1 MMAAGENAVEQ
12 ECAGAAGAVPADAAA
27 KIAFVEDPA
36 AEAVERARSGERA
49 GWASAHVNA
58 ETGDVALA
66 LIARP
71 AVRMGD
77 FHAVPFVAAMGAR
90 DAFAALGAA
99 KSVGI
104 RWPHDLVCAAP
115 DFNEELATVAVKA
128 GAGEGGMF
136 AVVSLELRAGAFA
149 VLELGAPSADTA
161 VDTCDD
167 AAADAA
173 AKADAG
179 AAAKTDTDAAA
190 GIAPANAD
198 ESPLTDP
205 VAVAPQLA
213 AAILARIDVWAS
225 ALAGNR
231 AVAGPL
237 APVLGEYFDMVPA
250 LGHRAAAVSP
260 SGHPLAIG
268 TFAGVDVWGRA
279 TIKTTVDER
288 EFAPEVA
295 RIRTL

>member
-1 MMAAGENAVEQ
+1 MTAAGKNAVEQ
-12 ECAGAAGAVPADAAA
+12 GSATEAVPAAAVETE
-27 KIAFVEDPA
+27 IAFVEDPVT
-36 AEAVERARSGERA
+36 EAVERARSGERA
-49 GWASAHVNA
+49 GWAAARANA
-58 ETGDVALA
+58 ETGDVSLA
-66 LIARP
+66 LVARP

-90 DAFAALGAA
+90 DALAALGAA
-99 KSVGI
+99 KNVGI

-115 DFNEELATVAVKA
+115 DFNEELASVAVKA

-136 AVVSLELRAGAFA
+136 AVVSLELRATAFA
-149 VLELGAPSADTA
+149 GLELRAPSA
-161 VDTCDD
+161 D
-167 AAADAA
+167 AAADACDGGMADSAVDAA
-173 AKADAG
+173 AKAVA
-179 AAAKTDTDAAA
+179 DTVAE
-190 GIAPANAD
+190 IAPANSG
-198 ESPLTDP
+198 ESPLVDP
-205 VAVAPQLA
+205 ITAIPQLT
-213 AAILARIDVWAS
+213 AAILARIDAWAA

-288 EFAPEVA
+288 EYAPEVA

>member
-1 MMAAGENAVEQ
+1 MAAAEKNAVEQ
-12 ECAGAAGAVPADAAA
+12 GSAAEAVPATAAGTE
-27 KIAFVEDPA
+27 IAFMEDPVT
-36 AEAVERARSGERA
+36 EAVERARSGERA
-49 GWASAHVNA
+49 GWTAAHMSA
-58 ETGDVALA
+58 ETGDVSLA

-71 AVRMGD
+71 VVRMGD
-77 FHAVPFVAAMGAR
+77 FHAVPFVAAMGAH
-90 DAFAALGAA
+90 DGLAALGAA

-115 DFNEELATVAVKA
+115 DFDEELATVSVKA

-136 AVVSLELRAGAFA
+136 AVVALELRAGAFA
-149 VLELGAPSADTA
+149 ALELCAPSAD
-161 VDTCDD
+161 
-167 AAADAA
+167 AAADICDERATVSVTETAA
-173 AKADAG
+173 AGVADAPADAG
-179 AAAKTDTDAAA
+179 V
-190 GIAPANAD
+190 
-198 ESPLTDP
+198 SPLADP
-205 VAVAPQLA
+205 VVVAPQLA
-213 AAILARIDVWAS
+213 AAILARIDTWAA
-225 ALAGNR
+225 ALADNR

-260 SGHPLAIG
+260 NGHPLAIG

>member
-1 MMAAGENAVEQ
+1 MAAAEKNAVER
-12 ECAGAAGAVPADAAA
+12 GSAAEAVPAAAA
-27 KIAFVEDPA
+27 ETEIAFVEDPVT
-36 AEAVERARSGERA
+36 EAVERARSGERA
-49 GWASAHVNA
+49 GWTAAHVSD
-58 ETGDVALA
+58 ETGDVSLA

-90 DAFAALGAA
+90 DGLAALGAA

-115 DFNEELATVAVKA
+115 DFNDELATVSVKA

-136 AVVSLELRAGAFA
+136 AVVALELRASAFA
-149 VLELGAPSADTA
+149 GLELCAPSAD
-161 VDTCDD
+161 
-167 AAADAA
+167 AAADICDGGAA
-173 AKADAG
+173 DSAVEAVAAGVADAPENVG
-179 AAAKTDTDAAA
+179 VSTLADPAAVV
-190 GIAPANAD
+190 
-198 ESPLTDP
+198 S
-205 VAVAPQLA
+205 QLA
-213 AAILARIDVWAS
+213 AAILARIDAWAA
-225 ALAGNR
+225 ALANNR

-260 SGHPLAIG
+260 NGHPLAIG

>member
-1 MMAAGENAVEQ
+1 MAAAEKNAVER
-12 ECAGAAGAVPADAAA
+12 GSAAEAVPAAAA
-27 KIAFVEDPA
+27 ETEIAFVEDPVT
-36 AEAVERARSGERA
+36 EAVERARSAGRA
-49 GWASAHVNA
+49 GWTAAHVSD
-58 ETGDVALA
+58 ETGDVSLA

-90 DAFAALGAA
+90 DGLAALGAA

-115 DFNEELATVAVKA
+115 DFNDELATVSVKA

-136 AVVSLELRAGAFA
+136 AVVALELRASAFA
-149 VLELGAPSADTA
+149 GLELCAPSAD
-161 VDTCDD
+161 
-167 AAADAA
+167 AAADICDGGAVEA
-173 AKADAG
+173 VTGAVDGTAPADAG
-179 AAAKTDTDAAA
+179 V
-190 GIAPANAD
+190 
-198 ESPLTDP
+198 SPLADP
-205 VAVAPQLA
+205 AAVAPQLA
-213 AAILARIDVWAS
+213 AAILARIDAWAA
-225 ALAGNR
+225 ALANNR

-260 SGHPLAIG
+260 NGHPLAIG

>member
-1 MMAAGENAVEQ
+1 MAAAEKNAVER
-12 ECAGAAGAVPADAAA
+12 GSAAEAVPATAAGTE
-27 KIAFVEDPA
+27 IAFVEDPVT
-36 AEAVERARSGERA
+36 EAVERARSGERT
-49 GWASAHVNA
+49 GWTAAHMSA
-58 ETGDVALA
+58 ETGDVSLA

-77 FHAVPFVAAMGAR
+77 FHAVPFVAAMGVR
-90 DAFAALGAA
+90 DAFAALGAV

-115 DFNEELATVAVKA
+115 GFDEELATVSVKA

-136 AVVSLELRAGAFA
+136 AVVALELRAGAFA
-149 VLELGAPSADTA
+149 ALELCAPSADATA
-161 VDTCDD
+161 DICDEGATASAAET
-167 AAADAA
+167 AAAGVADAP
-173 AKADAG
+173 ADAG
-179 AAAKTDTDAAA
+179 V
-190 GIAPANAD
+190 
-198 ESPLTDP
+198 SPLADP
-205 VAVAPQLA
+205 VVVAPQLA
-213 AAILARIDVWAS
+213 AAILARIDAWAA
-225 ALAGNR
+225 ALADNR

-260 SGHPLAIG
+260 NGHPLAIG

>member
-1 MMAAGENAVEQ
+1 MATAEKNAVEQ
-12 ECAGAAGAVPADAAA
+12 GSAAEAVPATAAGTE
-27 KIAFVEDPA
+27 IAFMEDPVT
-36 AEAVERARSGERA
+36 EAVERARSGERA
-49 GWASAHVNA
+49 GWTAAHMSA
-58 ETGDVALA
+58 ETGDVSLA

-77 FHAVPFVAAMGAR
+77 FHAVPFVAAMGAH
-90 DAFAALGAA
+90 DGLAALGAA

-115 DFNEELATVAVKA
+115 DFDEELATVSVRA

-136 AVVSLELRAGAFA
+136 AVVALELRAGAFA
-149 VLELGAPSADTA
+149 ALELCAPSAD
-161 VDTCDD
+161 
-167 AAADAA
+167 AAADICDERATVSVTETAA
-173 AKADAG
+173 AGVADAPADAG
-179 AAAKTDTDAAA
+179 V
-190 GIAPANAD
+190 
-198 ESPLTDP
+198 SPLADP
-205 VAVAPQLA
+205 VVVAPQLA
-213 AAILARIDVWAS
+213 AAILARIDTWAA
-225 ALAGNR
+225 ALADNR

-260 SGHPLAIG
+260 NGHPLAIG